1 MATIGQI
8 IFCSMIVLIVL
19 FGAAIVL
26 FLALSFTGQVSEV
39 MSNNM
44 APTANLGN
52 DELLSCYLNAQ
63 IQPARVTKVSV
74 TWQKTGLTG
83 PVYRYEDGAPSLGD
97 QDRQFKGRT
106 QLFPDALV
114 AGNASLLLR
123 SVGRSDGGEY
133 TCTISSSGGGG
144 KVKLHLRT
152 AAFSAPTFTFTS
164 GALTAEA
171 PRWFPKPNVTWS
183 DFNGNVLNGGT
194 SFAENSVGIFRVVS
208 TLQPVNISETYGC
221 RIENDLVAAISK
233 ATVTGPDV
241 TENTYFTFSAA
252 SSLMTS
258 THLSITTSVLCI
270 YYLT

>member
-8 IFCSMIVLIVL
+8 VFCSMIILIVI
-19 FGAAIVL
+19 FGTAIIL
-26 FLALSFTGQVSEV
+26 LLALALSGQLSEV
-39 MSNNM
+39 MSNNV

-63 IQPARVTKVSV
+63 TQPARVTEVSV
-74 TWQKTGLTG
+74 TWQRTGLTG
-83 PVYRYEDGAPSLGD
+83 PVYRYQNGAPSLGD
-97 QDRQFKGRT
+97 QDPQFKGRT

-144 KVKLHLRT
+144 MVKIHLKT
-152 AAFSAPTFTFTS
+152 AAFSAPTFKFTS

-171 PRWFPKPNVTWS
+171 PQWFPKPNVTWS
-183 DFNGNVLNGGT
+183 DFNGNVLNGST

-208 TLQPVNISETYGC
+208 TLQPVNVSETYIC
-221 RIENDLVAAISK
+221 RTENDLVTAVSK
-233 ATVTGPDV
+233 ATVTDPV